1 MFYWHVFS
9 INLIFHKG
17 GSYLSRASIIYVDGT
32 FFVIGGYAGSVTKDI
47 GRLDATT
54 MIWSKAGELV
64 TGRHAHNAIYDGSTV
79 LVVGGNGT
87 FKTEKCTISNNQ
99 MNCTEQNPQLS
110 SYAYY
115 PEMFMVSTDY
125 CKSLP

>member
-1 MFYWHVFS
+1 MVPPSKLSCTFT
-9 INLIFHKG
+9 KG
-17 GSYLSRASIIYVDGT
+17 SRGT
-32 FFVIGGYAGSVTKDI
+32 CGFG
-47 GRLDATT
+47 
-54 MIWSKAGELV
+54 
-64 TGRHAHNAIYDGSTV
+64 GRHAHNAIYDGSTV